1 MICEYCDKTFVCKSN
16 LNRHFKRSRACS
28 RLSDMKLK
36 NAELTSR
43 VVALDELRLD
53 HETKIQTLHDE
64 INRLVIETMT
74 SEGEIKTLKM
84 TNQILLNKITEW
96 YFLLPNYFLR
106 VSQHTQIL
114 CVLRNCYHKSSKR
127 DFRRGWISQPN
138 FYTG

>member
-1 MICEYCDKTFVCKSN
+1 
-16 LNRHFKRSRACS
+16 
-28 RLSDMKLK
+28 MKLK

-84 TNQILLNKITEW
+84 TNQILLNKITE
-96 YFLLPNYFLR
+96 
-106 VSQHTQIL
+106 
-114 CVLRNCYHKSSKR
+114 
-127 DFRRGWISQPN
+127 
-138 FYTG
+138 